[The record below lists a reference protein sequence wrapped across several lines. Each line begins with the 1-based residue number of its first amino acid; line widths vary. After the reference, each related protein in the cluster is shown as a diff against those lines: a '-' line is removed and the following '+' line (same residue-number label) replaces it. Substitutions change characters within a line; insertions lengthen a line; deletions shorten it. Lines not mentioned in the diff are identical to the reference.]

1 MQNESR
7 SGVEKVGL
15 DTSRSFFQMR
25 CFVTSIIER
34 PRHFYAF
41 NTPETT
47 TSSTPKITKSQFT
60 LGRLEDTDLPGTGG
74 NHTQL
79 VVLADYPSLLQ
90 HLRDEL
96 ADLLPEIKSAQRE
109 RLLQLLV
116 QLQETEDDHP

>member
-47 TSSTPKITKSQFT
+47 TSSTPKITKSPLT
-60 LGRLEDTDLPGTGG
+60 
-74 NHTQL
+74 
-79 VVLADYPSLLQ
+79 ASLLLDGASSRVQ
-90 HLRDEL
+90 RHHREARWNSRSEEHTSELQSRGHLVC
-96 ADLLPEIKSAQRE
+96 
-109 RLLQLLV
+109 RLLL
-116 QLQETEDDHP
+116 